1 MSFHTT
7 ITKAENGAVY
17 DGYNIRYIEKSA
29 PEVFKFQPSARFAAD
44 GSGTVVLEVIAKT
57 PKENFAK
64 VFTLNSNV
72 AFGFEP
78 IKGINIEIKIT
89 DFQHDEKHIKFN
101 FFIKG
106 CYEFPTTMGIQSVE
120 KIFPV
125 QLPKPITIAERGNH
139 TISSGDLALL
149 LIAAQ
154 YEKCNCY
161 S

>member
-7 ITKAENGAVY
+7 ITKVENGAVY

-57 PKENFAK
+57 PAENFAK

-72 AFGFEP
+72 AFDYDP
-78 IKGINIEIKIT
+78 IEGLKIEIKIT
-89 DFQHDEKHIKFN
+89 NFQHNEKYIKFE

-106 CYEFPTTMGIQSVE
+106 CCEFPFKIGEQCVEKTFSVE
-120 KIFPV
+120 
-125 QLPKPITIAERGNH
+125 LPKPLALAEQETH
-139 TISSGDLALL
+139 KMSSGDLALL
-149 LIAAQ
+149 LITEQ
-154 YEKCNCY
+154 YQNCNCN
-161 S
+161 